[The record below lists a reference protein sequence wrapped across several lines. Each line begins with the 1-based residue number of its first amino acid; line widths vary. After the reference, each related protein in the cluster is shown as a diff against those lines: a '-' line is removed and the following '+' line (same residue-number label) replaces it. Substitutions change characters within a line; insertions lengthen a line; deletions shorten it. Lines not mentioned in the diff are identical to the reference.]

1 MRRPPPAPSRACDND
16 RMTPATPRLSPKER
30 WVLHFQRLGL
40 TPEQTAQRMRV
51 SPFTVRVHLENA
63 RVKLER

>member
-1 MRRPPPAPSRACDND
+1 
-16 RMTPATPRLSPKER
+16 MTPATPRLSPKER